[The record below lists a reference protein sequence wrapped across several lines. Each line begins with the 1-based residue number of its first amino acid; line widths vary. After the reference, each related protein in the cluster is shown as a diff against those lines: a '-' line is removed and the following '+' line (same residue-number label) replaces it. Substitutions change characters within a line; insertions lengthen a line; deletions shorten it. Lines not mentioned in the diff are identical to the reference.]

1 MHSTPP
7 TTRPPLRC
15 TDGAPCRSIRTN
27 ALELASKRA
36 VTSNYCLPFLHR
48 HPVFFFF
55 FFSHRHN
62 NMVPTGTTALFT
74 GERRPK
80 DDAEFEVLGATDEL
94 SSFIGLARAQLDSA
108 DSGSIDLGE
117 QLEVRVALFSLFSSL
132 FLTSKKANVL
142 HIYIHNQR
150 TNRTMF
156 FFSRLLYFP
165 PC

>member
-1 MHSTPP
+1 
-7 TTRPPLRC
+7 
-15 TDGAPCRSIRTN
+15 
-27 ALELASKRA
+27 
-36 VTSNYCLPFLHR
+36 
-48 HPVFFFF
+48 
-55 FFSHRHN
+55 
-62 NMVPTGTTALFT
+62 MVPTGTTALFT